1 MANEIATKE
10 IEKPLSVVRKETVT
24 NEQLADQLA
33 RVEALLVKI
42 DQKLST
48 PLIN

>member
-1 MANEIATKE
+1 MANEIATKG
-10 IEKPLSVVRKETVT
+10 IEKPLSVIRKETVT

-33 RVEALLVKI
+33 RLEDLLEKI